1 MTVTQGSDNVF
12 EDLGFGALEA
22 ADLKAR
28 ADLMIKLRQYI
39 LKQGLTTEQ
48 AAEKLGETQLQVNNL
63 MDGEIDLFSVDK
75 LINMLL
81 KVEM

>member
-12 EDLGFGALEA
+12 EDLGFGALET

-39 LKQGLTTEQ
+39 LKHGLTTEQ
-48 AAEKLGETQLQVNNL
+48 AAAFFGETQEQISNL
-63 MDGEIDLFSVDK
+63 MNGEIDLFSVEK
-75 LINMLL
+75 LINMLV
-81 KVEM
+81 KAGM

>member
-1 MTVTQGSDNVF
+1 MIVTQGSDNVF
-12 EDLGFGALEA
+12 EDLGFGAEEA

-39 LKQGLTTEQ
+39 LKQRLTTEQ
-48 AAEKLGETQLQVNNL
+48 AADLLGETQLQVNNL

-75 LINMLL
+75 LINMLA
-81 KVEM
+81 KAGM